1 MKNSGEI
8 FKRFRESRGLSL
20 KDVANDNLS
29 KSQLSRFENGQND
42 LTLNKFIMALSA
54 INVSINEFMYAVND
68 FHNDELS
75 ELLEIIRNCTINN
88 NIQGLKNLLFD
99 YSRRDKN
106 SNKFHELNTIL
117 IKIRLQVLSEEKL
130 VLEKDLEKLIDY
142 LFSVEFWGVYELRL
156 FLNSIDILEHNFFV
170 TLSREMIRRS
180 DYYKEIKANRSLI
193 NHMTLNAYIICID
206 RGYLTDAAYFGR
218 QLKSFFFE
226 ESEMYER
233 VVYNYAHNYYLYKKF
248 GSDQSII
255 EMRKCIGFMKAV
267 GSDNIASHYSLH
279 LNRILKK
286 KNKELQKRDKIIG
299 EVIK

>member
-42 LTLNKFIMALSA
+42 LTLNKFIMALNA

-68 FHNDELS
+68 FHNDELT
-75 ELLEIIRNCTINN
+75 ELLDIIRTCTIKND
-88 NIQGLKNLLFD
+88 IKGLKNLLFD
-99 YSRRDKN
+99 DSKGDKD
-106 SNKFHELNTIL
+106 SDKFHELNTIL
-117 IKIRLQVLSEEKL
+117 IKIRLQVLSEEKQ
-130 VLEKDLEKLIDY
+130 VFEGDLEKLIDY
-142 LFSVEFWGVYELRL
+142 LFSVEYWGVYELRL
-156 FLNSIDILEHNFFV
+156 FLNSIDILEHKFFV

-206 RGYLTDAAYFGR
+206 RGYLTDAAYFGK
-218 QLKSFFFE
+218 QLESFFFE

-248 GSDQSII
+248 GSDQAIV
-255 EMRKCIGFMKAV
+255 EMKKCIEFMKVV
-267 GSDNIASHYSLH
+267 GSVNIASHYSLH
-279 LNRILKK
+279 LDRILK
-286 KNKELQKRDKIIG
+286 NRQLHKR
-299 EVIK
+299 E

>member
-279 LNRILKK
+279 LNGILKK
-286 KNKELQKRDKIIG
+286 K
-299 EVIK
+299 

>member
-267 GSDNIASHYSLH
+267 GSDNIASHYSMH
-279 LNRILKK
+279 LNRNLKK
-286 KNKELQKRDKIIG
+286 K
-299 EVIK
+299 

>member
-248 GSDQSII
+248 GSAQSII

-286 KNKELQKRDKIIG
+286 K
-299 EVIK
+299 IKSCKNGIKLLVK

>member
-99 YSRRDKN
+99 YSRRDNN

-156 FLNSIDILEHNFFV
+156 FLNSIDILDHNFFV

-286 KNKELQKRDKIIG
+286 K
-299 EVIK
+299 IKSCKNGIKLLVK

>member
-20 KDVANDNLS
+20 KDVANNNLS

-267 GSDNIASHYSLH
+267 GSDNIASHYSMH
-279 LNRILKK
+279 LNRILK
-286 KNKELQKRDKIIG
+286 NRQLHKR
-299 EVIK
+299 E

>member
-99 YSRRDKN
+99 YSRRDNN

-156 FLNSIDILEHNFFV
+156 FLNSIDILDHNFFV

-193 NHMTLNAYIICID
+193 NHMTLNSYIICID

-286 KNKELQKRDKIIG
+286 K
-299 EVIK
+299 

>member
-193 NHMTLNAYIICID
+193 NHMTLNAYINCID

-286 KNKELQKRDKIIG
+286 K
-299 EVIK
+299 

>member
-99 YSRRDKN
+99 YSRDKN

-286 KNKELQKRDKIIG
+286 K
-299 EVIK
+299 

>member
-54 INVSINEFMYAVND
+54 INVSISEFMYAVND
-68 FHNDELS
+68 FHSDELS

-267 GSDNIASHYSLH
+267 GSDNIASHYSMH
-279 LNRILKK
+279 LNRTLKK
-286 KNKELQKRDKIIG
+286 K
-299 EVIK
+299 

>member
-42 LTLNKFIMALSA
+42 LTLNTFIMALSA

-286 KNKELQKRDKIIG
+286 K
-299 EVIK
+299 